1 MINYSK
7 LSDNE
12 KKKII
17 KQAYEVEN
25 KSFKD
30 IASEYG
36 TYANK
41 IRRDAMKLKIKI
53 KNKSEAQANAL
64 KSGKAKHPTMGK
76 SRPKDV
82 KNRIGHAVM
91 KSWENLDEATLK
103 QRKDKAKEN
112 WDKMDEHVKE
122 HILERANSAVRE
134 ASKKGSKLELYLLD
148 KLLKDGYKVD
158 FHKEQTLSNTK
169 LQIDLFLPTLNIA
182 IEVDGLS
189 HFEPV
194 WGSETLKRNKKYD
207 NKKTG
212 LILGKGLVLIRIKQL
227 KDFSKARADVIYK
240 DLLTHI
246 QNIQQVFPASDYR
259 NIIIGDN

>member
-91 KSWENLDEATLK
+91 KSWESLDEATLK
-103 QRKDKAKEN
+103 QRKNKAKEN

-122 HILERANSAVRE
+122 QILQRANSAVRE

-240 DLLTHI
+240 DLLNNI